1 MSRETRIDSTVRDY
15 LRRLEDTAARS
26 LTGRRRT
33 ELVAEVREHI
43 DVARADL
50 GPGDEAGI
58 REVLD
63 RLGDPEDIVAA
74 EAGPAPPARG
84 TGREVAAVVL
94 LLFGGF
100 VFLVGWLAGVLLL
113 WTSDRWRLSDRLLGT
128 FVLPGG
134 LLAPLLL
141 GLVPG
146 EGCVSVDG
154 GPETC
159 TGFSFPLWLGL
170 PIAVLLVVAPVAVG
184 VHLLNRAR
192 RAAAAGR

>member
-1 MSRETRIDSTVRDY
+1 MSSETRIDSTVRDY

-50 GPGDEAGI
+50 APGDEAGI
-58 REVLD
+58 LEVLD

-74 EAGPAPPARG
+74 EAGPARRARG
-84 TGREVAAVVL
+84 TGREVAAVLL

-113 WTSDRWRLSDRLLGT
+113 WTSDRWQRSDRLLGT
-128 FVLPGG
+128 FVVPGG
-134 LLAPLLL
+134 LLAPFLF
-141 GLVPG
+141 GLAPG
-146 EGCVSVDG
+146 KTCSSSNG

-170 PIAVLLVVAPVAVG
+170 PMSVLLVVAPVVVG